1 MPLSDTAL
9 RALKPMERRYKKA
22 DQRGLYI
29 EVEPNGSKLWRYK
42 YRYEGLEKRI
52 ALGRY
57 PDVSLSQARR
67 KQEDARRLLED
78 GKDPSLE
85 RRRERLVASINA
97 ENTFGGIAREY
108 IQHKMVGEQRAEV
121 TVAKA
126 RWLLVQLNPL
136 ANMPVAE
143 IRPAEVLGALRRIE
157 AKGKYETARR
167 CRSFA
172 SRVFRYAVATC
183 RAEHDPSAVLR
194 GALITR
200 KVTHHSALTDP
211 KAIGELLRAIDEY
224 PGSMITRIAMQIMPH
239 VMCRP
244 AELRQAEWREFD
256 FDAAIWTIP
265 PSRMKMR
272 QPHAV
277 PLSRQVLAYLDQL
290 HALTGPSGF
299 AFPAFHTFKR

>member
-1 MPLSDTAL
+1 
-9 RALKPMERRYKKA
+9 
-22 DQRGLYI
+22 
-29 EVEPNGSKLWRYK
+29 
-42 YRYEGLEKRI
+42 
-52 ALGRY
+52 
-57 PDVSLSQARR
+57 
-67 KQEDARRLLED
+67 
-78 GKDPSLE
+78 
-85 RRRERLVASINA
+85 
-97 ENTFGGIAREY
+97 
-108 IQHKMVGEQRAEV
+108 MVGEQRAEV

-126 RWLLVQLNPL
+126 RWLLEQLNPL

-167 CRSFA
+167 CRAFA

-194 GALITR
+194 GALITP

-211 KAIGELLRAIDEY
+211 KSIGELLRAIDEY

-244 AELRQAEWREFD
+244 GELRQAEWREFD

-265 PSRMKMR
+265 PGRVAGDDTSLTA
-272 QPHAV
+272 HV
-277 PLSRQVLAYLDQL
+277 VLSADADHDAARTMVGERLEADFAIRHSTIQTELKACEDAHVL
-290 HALTGPSGF
+290 HP
-299 AFPAFHTFKR
+299 